1 VAKILRLA
9 TVAGPRIL
17 TAAQE
22 IDISPGEDEVETPER
37 ERAEAVFDRLGQR
50 LVLIERRLGAIEER
64 LAGARKEYYRIADL
78 SALVG
83 RSDYSVRRWIK
94 EGLLKAT
101 RVAGTGPRG
110 ILLVP
115 REQVERLVNSGRVS
129 AIPGVT
135 LRGE

>member
-1 VAKILRLA
+1 
-9 TVAGPRIL
+9 
-17 TAAQE
+17 
-22 IDISPGEDEVETPER
+22 VETPER

-64 LAGARKEYYRIADL
+64 LAGARKEYYRVDEL

-83 RSDYSVRRWIK
+83 RSGYSVRRWIK
-94 EGLLKAT
+94 EGRLKAT

-135 LRGE
+135 LRDA